1 MVAPGARASSAE
13 AGWRATPP
21 WVYGAAMAEDEPAPA
36 HAAVPSRPEPPL
48 IERARRTGW
57 VLLGIALITAVGA
70 RMGPDG
76 WSFAAWAVAIAAAL
90 AGLLAIVN
98 VALVRAM
105 YRDLAIRREAEDAPP
120 PSP

>member
-1 MVAPGARASSAE
+1 MVARQDHPSRFTR
-13 AGWRATPP
+13 WRATPP

-70 RMGPDG
+70 RMGPQE
-76 WSFAAWAVAIAAAL
+76 WSFAAWAVALAAAL

-98 VALVRAM
+98 VALVRGL
-105 YRDLAIRREAEDAPP
+105 YRDLAVRREAEDQPP
-120 PSP
+120 ASP